1 MSAWVLEKK
10 SIENL
15 AETIAYAANHG
26 TMFFK
31 AYEIRNAFEDCKDY
45 YGDLNEKKLAA
56 ALYEMNVSAVNQRY
70 NESDPT
76 DDITF
81 DGFGQSYFG
90 KNYLFSAT
98 LQNLCQFAKSLRCFL
113 YQCAEGDIPER
124 ETYKVLERFSYELFA
139 HIVDRLPEYDE
150 AKWG

>member
-26 TMFFK
+26 AMFFK
-31 AYEIRNAFEDCKDY
+31 AYEIRNAFKDCTDY
-45 YGDLNEKKLAA
+45 YGDLDVKKLAA

-70 NESDPT
+70 NENDPT
-76 DDITF
+76 DDIAF
-81 DGFGQSYFG
+81 ADFG
-90 KNYLFSAT
+90 KNYLRNAT
-98 LQNLCQFAKSLRCFL
+98 LQSLCQFAKSLRCFL
-113 YQCAEGDIPER
+113 YQCTEGDIPER

-139 HIVDRLPEYDE
+139 YIVNCLPDFNE